1 MKKTALVPLVLF
13 GLVSGCSSAPKT
25 SSLFTDQYCHTSQTI
40 KSNDGERVSSSTVV
54 KCSDDPTEK
63 YIPLKLG
70 ISKDCEVSYINLNI
84 NGRLVKERIY
94 ACKKFDGTYDV
105 IGSGTI
111 R

>member
-1 MKKTALVPLVLF
+1 MNRTVILSLTMLF
-13 GLVSGCSSAPKT
+13 VSGCSSTPKAN
-25 SSLFTDQYCHTSQTI
+25 SMFTDQFCHTSQTI
-40 KSNDGERVSSSTVV
+40 KTKNGENVSSQTTV

-63 YIPLKLG
+63 YIPAKLG
-70 ISKDCEVSYINLNI
+70 ISKDCEVTHVNINL

-105 IGSGTI
+105 IGSGII